1 MNTLD
6 GSVGFLLSRAARSMK
21 RALDARLSE
30 YNITAT
36 QYIVLEVLREH
47 DGASLSLLGQKLY
60 FDNPTITGIV
70 DRMERDELVERRRV
84 AGDRRVINVF
94 LTGKGKALAQSTNQI
109 AEAINREA
117 MKTFSPQ
124 QELEFLNTLN
134 TIWRTMNGKED

>member
-1 MNTLD
+1 MNALD

-21 RALDARLSE
+21 RALEARLSE
-30 YNITAT
+30 HNITAT

-60 FDNPTITGIV
+60 FDNPTITGVV
-70 DRMERDELVERRRV
+70 DRMERDDLVERRRV

-94 LTGKGKALAQSTNQI
+94 LTSRGKALALRTSEE

-117 MKTFSPQ
+117 MQQFTPQ
-124 QELEFLNTLN
+124 QTAEFIHMLN